1 MKPTVY
7 LTLGLPGSGKT
18 TFSKE
23 LQQELKIPRLSL
35 DEVYSKLGGDL
46 TSTTWDTN
54 IEFEANETIK
64 HQIKEIVERGESVI
78 LDFCPWRKKDRQK
91 YQEYIASAGANSHV
105 YYLDIPIEQLKQRL
119 ESRNKNLSKNTH
131 IVTADM
137 LDAFTARFDPPY
149 GEDFELV
156 VT

>member
-1 MKPTVY
+1 MKPIVY
-7 LTLGLPGSGKT
+7 LMLGLPGSGKT

-23 LQQELKIPRLSL
+23 LQQELNIPRLSL
-35 DEVYSKLGGDL
+35 DEEYSKLGGDL
-46 TSTTWDTN
+46 TSTKWNTN
-54 IEFEANETIK
+54 IEAEANETIK

-78 LDFCPWRKKDRQK
+78 LDFCPWRKEDRHK
-91 YQEYIASAGANSHV
+91 YQEYITAAGANSHV

-119 ESRNKNLSKNTH
+119 ELRNNNLSKNTH

-149 GEDFELV
+149 DEDFELV

>member
-7 LTLGLPGSGKT
+7 LMLGLPGSGKT

-23 LQQELKIPRLSL
+23 LRQKLNIPRLSL
-35 DEVYSKLGGDL
+35 DEEYSKLGGDL
-46 TSTTWDTN
+46 TSTKWNTN
-54 IEFEANETIK
+54 IEAEANETIK

-78 LDFCPWRKKDRQK
+78 LDFCPWKKEDRHK
-91 YQEYIASAGANSHV
+91 YQEYIASTGANSHV
-105 YYLDIPIEQLKQRL
+105 YYLDIPIAQLKQRL
-119 ESRNKNLSKNTH
+119 ELRNNNLSKNIH
-131 IVTADM
+131 IVTGDM